1 MCVFAVCREQASEGK
16 KKVKMAS
23 DGVPGTESH
32 PDLNSW
38 SVPELQ
44 AKLAEIGAP
53 LMGERDELNQP
64 FIPFNTYTQ
73 TLAR

>member
-1 MCVFAVCREQASEGK
+1 MAV
-16 KKVKMAS
+16 
-23 DGVPGTESH
+23 DGVPGTECN

-53 LMGERDELNQP
+53 VMGEKTGLMQIKLTR
-64 FIPFNTYTQ
+64 
-73 TLAR
+73 

>member
-1 MCVFAVCREQASEGK
+1 
-16 KKVKMAS
+16 MAA
-23 DGVPGTESH
+23 DGVPGTESN

-53 LMGERDELNQP
+53 VMGEKNEL
-64 FIPFNTYTQ
+64 IKIKSHALVTG
-73 TLAR
+73 